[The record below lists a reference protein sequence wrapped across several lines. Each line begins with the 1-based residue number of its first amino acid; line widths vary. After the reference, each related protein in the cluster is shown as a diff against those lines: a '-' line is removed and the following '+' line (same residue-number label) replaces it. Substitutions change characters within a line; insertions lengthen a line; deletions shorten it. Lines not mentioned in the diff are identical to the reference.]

1 MDELGEEVGGRWGR
15 GGGKKTGRQEEGGRG
30 GGGWEGGEGGESG
43 RKEAEAVK
51 KDIEEVEIKE

>member
-1 MDELGEEVGGRWGR
+1 MDELGEELGGRWGR

-30 GGGWEGGEGGESG
+30 GGGWEGGESG

>member
-1 MDELGEEVGGRWGR
+1 MSWVKRWGR

-30 GGGWEGGEGGESG
+30 GGGWEGGESG